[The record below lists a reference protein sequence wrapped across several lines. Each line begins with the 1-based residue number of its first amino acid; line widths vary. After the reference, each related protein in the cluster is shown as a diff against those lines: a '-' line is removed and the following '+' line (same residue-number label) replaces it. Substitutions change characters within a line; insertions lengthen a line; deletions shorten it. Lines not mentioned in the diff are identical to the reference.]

1 MSASLF
7 WNILFMKLLLYF
19 SISCSFMFSFK
30 VLFMNFIASS
40 FLSNT
45 VLNMASC
52 SCQLVNW
59 YCSFWSESVSWFSF
73 VSCVLCDSNIIASCC
88 FSCCFAH
95 FFSNIWLYFIYSLYV
110 NVSILVH
117 LLNYNIYSSF
127 CQYLFC
133 SKFFCFVNSFVFI
146 FNFFCFLVFILFI
159 TILINF
165 IFFLLYFWFLVW
177 ILS

>member
-7 WNILFMKLLLYF
+7 WNIFFMKLLLYF

-59 YCSFWSESVSWFSF
+59 YCSFLSESVSWFSF
-73 VSCVLCDSNIIASCC
+73 VSCVFCNFNIIDS
-88 FSCCFAH
+88 SCCFAH
-95 FFSNIWLYFIYSLYV
+95 FASNIWLYFIYSLYV

-117 LLNYNIYSSF
+117 LLNYNICFRF

-133 SKFFCFVNSFVFI
+133 SKFFVLLILLFLFLISFVF
-146 FNFFCFLVFILFI
+146 
-159 TILINF
+159 
-165 IFFLLYFWFLVW
+165 
-177 ILS
+177 

>member
-7 WNILFMKLLLYF
+7 WNIFFMKLLLYF

-45 VLNMASC
+45 VLNIASC

-59 YCSFWSESVSWFSF
+59 YCSFWSESVFLFLSIFGDF
-73 VSCVLCDSNIIASCC
+73 NIIDSSCFFRC
-88 FSCCFAH
+88 FSHFA
-95 FFSNIWLYFIYSLYV
+95 SNIWLYFIYSLYV

-117 LLNYNIYSSF
+117 LLNYNICFRF

-133 SKFFCFVNSFVFI
+133 SKFFVLLILLFLFLISFVF
-146 FNFFCFLVFILFI
+146 
-159 TILINF
+159 
-165 IFFLLYFWFLVW
+165 
-177 ILS
+177 